1 MLVEN
6 KLHKTLTELAN
17 ATGTSDATAI
27 RLANTSG
34 YSGYQEL
41 KIALAR
47 ESASP
52 DRSIHDDIEPDHTL
66 LVAVKDALVDAKQRG
81 TSQDSGEQVDE
92 QTAAERTVVGWMAG
106 TAGRLGDNR
115 MDLVVGVD
123 GGGTKTACL
132 VADMGGSLLG
142 LGFVGP
148 SNYLRLAGGAREAA
162 QAVRHGVEAAM
173 RDAGLDISAPGCRI
187 RVAQLALGG
196 VGTDGVNVAMTEAAR
211 AVLDAECVCVENDAA
226 AGLAAAV
233 GELYGVV
240 IVAGTGSIAMA
251 VDREGRRARSG
262 GWGYRVGDE
271 GSGQDIGRLGLA
283 AATRAHDGR
292 GPATSLVGRA
302 LARYGIDTLDGL
314 RGVPYREPVNNR
326 DIVDFCLDVV
336 AAAHEGDSVAL
347 GITEYA
353 GRELAVT
360 AYAAARVLGMDAGEF
375 PAALC
380 GSVFKAGNVILGP
393 FRGELAKLAPGARVV
408 QAPYPPVV
416 GAVILALLRAS
427 VECDGT
433 IRCRLAE
440 SWKEVE
446 RRHE

>member
-1 MLVEN
+1 
-6 KLHKTLTELAN
+6 
-17 ATGTSDATAI
+17 
-27 RLANTSG
+27 
-34 YSGYQEL
+34 
-41 KIALAR
+41 
-47 ESASP
+47 
-52 DRSIHDDIEPDHTL
+52 
-66 LVAVKDALVDAKQRG
+66 
-81 TSQDSGEQVDE
+81 
-92 QTAAERTVVGWMAG
+92 
-106 TAGRLGDNR
+106 

-142 LGFVGP
+142 LGFAGP

-162 QAVRHGVEAAM
+162 KAVRHGVEAAM
-173 RDAGLDISAPGCRI
+173 RDAGLDMSAPGCRI

-196 VGTDGVNVAMTEAAR
+196 VGTDGVNAAMTEAAR
-211 AVLDAECVCVENDAA
+211 AVLDMECVYVENDAA

-240 IVAGTGSIAMA
+240 TVAGTGSIAMA

-283 AATRAHDGR
+283 AAARAHDGR

-302 LARYGIDTLDGL
+302 LARYGIDTLDDL
-314 RGVPYREPVNNR
+314 RSVLYRQPVNNR
-326 DIVDFCLDVV
+326 DIAEFCLDVV

-353 GRELAVT
+353 GRELAL
-360 AYAAARVLGMDAGEF
+360 AACAAARALGMDAGEF
-375 PAALC
+375 PVALC
-380 GSVFKAGNVILGP
+380 GSVFMAGDVILDP

-408 QAPYPPVV
+408 QAPYPPVA
-416 GAVILALLRAS
+416 GAVILALLRAG
-427 VECDGT
+427 VEFNG
-433 IRCRLAE
+433 IVRRRLAE

-446 RRHE
+446 KRHE